1 MKKSSLILEDVD
13 GYEDEH
19 GGVDDQEHQDGKVE
33 PDELPNATV
42 EVTTPEQILDSIS
55 FFLFDTY
62 LTPKLGFAAAQ

>member
-33 PDELPNATV
+33 PHELPNATV
-42 EVTTPEQILDSIS
+42 EVTTPEQILDSI
-55 FFLFDTY
+55 FFCFFDTY

>member
-42 EVTTPEQILDSIS
+42 EVTTPEQILDSI
-55 FFLFDTY
+55 FYFVV
-62 LTPKLGFAAAQ
+62 